1 MNKYTIIRKL
11 LNIQYSNFIIVTKGP
26 THLFSGATHYNFGL
40 NTVTIYSMDNDY
52 NNYSIT
58 FDYSNIL
65 TIKAAV

>member
-1 MNKYTIIRKL
+1 MKYTIIRKL
-11 LNIQYSNFIIVTKGP
+11 LSVQYLNFIVVTKGS
-26 THLFSGATHYNFGL
+26 THLFPGATHYNFGL

-65 TIKAAV
+65 TIKAAN

>member
-1 MNKYTIIRKL
+1 MNKYAIIRKL
-11 LNIQYSNFIIVTKGP
+11 LNIQYSNFIVVTKGS
-26 THLFSGATHYNFGL
+26 TQLFPGATHYNFRL

-65 TIKAAV
+65 TIKAAN